1 MSILLTVFRAVWQ
14 TGLYY
19 RTGFQILERMMSF
32 LQWKKDK
39 LKIGKITFFKVKSF
53 QGMFI
58 YYFLGIPVWSRTTP
72 ISRIIYEFQKNKN
85 FDTRNFDKELERIIP
100 PVKSMDSSPYT
111 TWVSVLATELY
122 DNIRHY
128 LWGIFP
134 RRRITCKKYR
144 LCIFI
149 I

>member
-1 MSILLTVFRAVWQ
+1 
-14 TGLYY
+14 
-19 RTGFQILERMMSF
+19 MSF

-85 FDTRNFDKELERIIP
+85 FDRLMKPTEVFWYSELFKF
-100 PVKSMDSSPYT
+100 VKSSGKVTFPIIWCKGKNFFT
-111 TWVSVLATELY
+111 AT
-122 DNIRHY
+122 
-128 LWGIFP
+128 
-134 RRRITCKKYR
+134 
-144 LCIFI
+144 
-149 I
+149 